1 MKRWL
6 RQASDRTLEFLFPPV
21 CPGCGRLGYPICPRC
36 RAAIVAIQ
44 GFDCRICNRQLDV
57 ADICGSCNAQ
67 AHSLERV
74 YAAAVYSGPVRD
86 AITRFKYNNHR
97 FLAGALGEL
106 LARRIR
112 GEALGSFRVAPVPLH
127 RNRLKSR
134 GYNQSAL
141 LGRCVSEKLGLQYEP
156 NALERVRDTDPQVG
170 RNLKARLAN
179 VKGAFGAG
187 SADLDGKDILLVDDL
202 STTGATLEA
211 CAKAA
216 RNAGAASVRA
226 VVLARG

>member
-6 RQASDRTLEFLFPPV
+6 RQASGLTLEFLFPPV
-21 CPGCGRLGYPICPRC
+21 CPGCGRLGYPICPHC
-36 RAAIVAIQ
+36 RADIVPIP
-44 GFDCRICNRQLDV
+44 GSDCRICNRQLDF
-57 ADICGSCNAQ
+57 ADICGRCNAGR
-67 AHSLERV
+67 HSLERV

-97 FLAGALGEL
+97 FLADALGEL

-112 GEALGSFRVAPVPLH
+112 GEAFDSFLVAPVPLH
-127 RNRLKSR
+127 RNRRKSR

-141 LGRCVSEKLGLQYEP
+141 LGRRVSERLGLRYEP
-156 NALERVRDTDPQVG
+156 NGLERVRDTDPQVG
-170 RNLKARLAN
+170 RNLKQRLAN
-179 VKGAFGAG
+179 VKGAFGPGA
-187 SADLDGKDILLVDDL
+187 ADLNGKDILLIDDL

-216 RNAGAASVRA
+216 RNAGAASVTAA
-226 VVLARG
+226 VVARG